1 MANRNIQNQRP
12 AVNQIVEGDENYI
25 RVIFS
30 IITIWDETIYQ
41 NQINNNIGIHDG
53 DNNFGNQNIDAGG
66 DNNIGN
72 QNIDDDQIR
81 DDQIVDDI
89 EEHYPSVLAVYNHV
103 NYRENGLP
111 SIDRYGNVLPY
122 IPLDIIRDI
131 VEDRVVQRI

>member
-1 MANRNIQNQRP
+1 MANRNIQNQRY

-41 NQINNNIGIHDG
+41 NQINNNFGNRGG
-53 DNNFGNQNIDAGG
+53 DYGGNYGDHGNQNIDA
-66 DNNIGN
+66 DN
-72 QNIDDDQIR
+72 QNIDADDS
-81 DDQIVDDI
+81 
-89 EEHYPSVLAVYNHV
+89 YPSVLAVYNYV

-111 SIDRYGNVLPY
+111 SIDRHGNVLPY

-131 VEDRVVQRI
+131 VEDQVVQRI

>member
-1 MANRNIQNQRP
+1 MNSVLAMANRNIQNQRQ

-41 NQINNNIGIHDG
+41 NQINNNFGIHG
-53 DNNFGNQNIDAGG
+53 DNRDGNHGGDNQNIDA
-66 DNNIGN
+66 
-72 QNIDDDQIR
+72 DDS
-81 DDQIVDDI
+81 
-89 EEHYPSVLAVYNHV
+89 YPSVLAVYTHV